1 MFTREDGPTALRAD
15 LIHGLSFSARA
26 EQIQTSD
33 GPASAVAGLCAVW
46 NGKSGFVALLIR
58 FLDPPSVDRYVYSE
72 SLTSVEKLESITAK
86 AQEFA
91 ASLGFR
97 MDAPAFATLDEERR
111 HERLRQWNRIRK
123 PTPLKS
129 TSGTLT
135 SSEEN
140 GDGSSAVL
148 AKVSLVRKG
157 GDPRKL
163 EPLGQLLSFF

>member
-15 LIHGLSFSARA
+15 LIHGLSFSVRA
-26 EQIQTSD
+26 EQLQTQD
-33 GPASAVAGLCAVW
+33 GLANAVAGLCAVW
-46 NGKSGFVALLIR
+46 NGKIGFVALLIR

-72 SLTSVEKLESITAK
+72 PLTSIEMLESITAK

-97 MDAPAFATLDEERR
+97 MDAPAFATLGEERR

-129 TSGTLT
+129 GPALSA
-135 SSEEN
+135 EEV
-140 GDGSSAVL
+140 GDGKGSAVL
-148 AKVSLVRKG
+148 AKVSLVRQG

-163 EPLGQLLSFF
+163 EPLGQLLSLF